1 LSLAALALSRRLH
14 RGYVRTLEQS
24 LLAGRVRL
32 DPDDVVDQATH
43 VTLAHTSLIER
54 GTLLRQIE
62 ELRRSDPPGPSA
74 PPSGEAAQPAPA
86 VSDTLLERLREV
98 RSGEPALVRAAL
110 RGVPEP
116 EPALVAALLP
126 LLASDEVFGD
136 VLRTL
141 RRAAPR
147 VTGQLVDALLD
158 PGGDPAVRRRI
169 PRVLKACPTARA
181 AEGLLAA
188 LDDPSFEIRAATA
201 AALAALHERSAVV
214 RVSRED
220 VLARVRRELD
230 SGETVDRQLPQLF
243 ALLSL
248 TLERGPLQIAWAAM
262 KAPDRTLRG
271 TAMEYLA
278 NVLPDD
284 VFPRVRS
291 CFGASSGPTPP
302 TRRPVEQVADD
313 LRASSVGLRLEQP
326 PWREGGEG

>member
-1 LSLAALALSRRLH
+1 
-14 RGYVRTLEQS
+14 VRTLEQS

-32 DPDDVVDQATH
+32 DPDDVVDQATQ

-62 ELRRSDPPGPSA
+62 ELRGQPRTPPAPTPAPDLALTAPGLPPGAAVPVLDLLRQLT
-74 PPSGEAAQPAPA
+74 SGDPAI
-86 VSDTLLERLREV
+86 
-98 RSGEPALVRAAL
+98 VRAAL
-110 RGVPEP
+110 RADHDAA
-116 EPALVAALLP
+116 PAVVAAMVP
-126 LLASDEVFGD
+126 LLASDELFPD
-136 VLRTL
+136 VLRAL

-158 PGGDPAVRRRI
+158 PDAGQAVRRRI

-181 AEGLLAA
+181 AEGLVAA
-188 LDDPSFEIRAATA
+188 LDEPSFEIRASVT
-201 AALAALHERSAVV
+201 AALAALHERAPVV

-220 VLARVRRELD
+220 VLRRVRRELD
-230 SGETVDRQLPQLF
+230 SGEPVDRQLPQLF

-262 KAPDRTLRG
+262 KGQDRALRG
-271 TAMEYLA
+271 TALEYLV

-284 VFPRVRS
+284 VFPRIRS
-291 CFGASSGPTPP
+291 CFGASVGPIPHAQ
-302 TRRPVEQVADD
+302 RPVEQVADE

>member
-1 LSLAALALSRRLH
+1 
-14 RGYVRTLEQS
+14 VRTLEQS

-32 DPDDVVDQATH
+32 DSDDVLDQATQ

-62 ELRRSDPPGPSA
+62 ELRG
-74 PPSGEAAQPAPA
+74 QPAPLSEPAGTA
-86 VSDTLLERLREV
+86 VAPTGPAGAPRDADPLLERLRQL
-98 RSGEPALVRAAL
+98 RSGDPALVRSAL
-110 RGVPEP
+110 TGLPEP

-126 LLASDEVFGD
+126 LLASDEVFAE
-136 VLRTL
+136 VLRAL

-158 PGGDPAVRRRI
+158 PDGDPAVRRRI
-169 PRVLKACPTARA
+169 PRVLKACLTARS
-181 AEGLLAA
+181 AEGLAAA
-188 LDDPSFEIRAATA
+188 LDDPSFDVRTSAT

-220 VLARVRRELD
+220 VLRRVRRELD

-262 KAPDRTLRG
+262 KGQDRALRG
-271 TAMEYLA
+271 TAMEYLS

-284 VFPRVRS
+284 VFPRIRS
-291 CFGASSGPTPP
+291 CFGASTTPLP
-302 TRRPVEQVADD
+302 PAHRPVEQVADE

-326 PWREGGEG
+326 PWREGGES